1 MLLKY
6 ENNTSVKGHGRVF
19 IFYMIA
25 KGFYGERGEQKES
38 VDVEPFAIVFR
49 VGVEVEVPHPRLGRQ
64 QFESEFAPLAA
75 GRRRA
80 RALHA
85 VAVQVDSACSHIEID
100 PTLIGTQRRIT
111 IKIAHHQ
118 HQSKAS
124 SRAQSTIEHFLFHCC
139 THQIHPTAEKKPLPS
154 TPSKLAS
161 PIALLHTEYKNPE
174 SLTIIYS

>member
-6 ENNTSVKGHGRVF
+6 ENKTSVKGHGRVF

-111 IKIAHHQ
+111 IKIALLIRRCHKGSVLGPLLYIVLTNGLGWRVGLPVGQ
-118 HQSKAS
+118 
-124 SRAQSTIEHFLFHCC
+124 
-139 THQIHPTAEKKPLPS
+139 KKPCMEV
-154 TPSKLAS
+154 A
-161 PIALLHTEYKNPE
+161 HT
-174 SLTIIYS
+174 T